1 MVTRRRT
8 SSANSE
14 PPHGDES
21 RDSRPSSLLS
31 TQDDDV
37 PAGLDRRDWIA
48 GLERGVGIIEAFDD
62 AHPRMTASEAGQ
74 RTGLTRTAARRYLLT
89 LQHMGYVASDG
100 KLFWLTP
107 RVLRLG
113 QSYLDSARLPRI
125 AQPFLQ
131 RVAVGT
137 HETAYL
143 SVLDGDDVVYIARN
157 GPQRQMSTGYVLG
170 ARVPAQTTAAGL
182 LMLALLP
189 EAASQAWWTGR
200 KLQVFTSFTL
210 ADPEALRR
218 EMARVRAQDWALSEQ
233 QLDLNSRGIAVPLR
247 DHHGEVH
254 GALNVTMPMGQEGSE
269 AAVARVLPVLREAA
283 QAMRNLI

>member
-1 MVTRRRT
+1 MVSRRLAST
-8 SSANSE
+8 PVSE
-14 PPHGDES
+14 PSHEDES
-21 RDSRPSSLLS
+21 PDSPSSPAGDA
-31 TQDDDV
+31 QDSQA

-170 ARVPAQTTAAGL
+170 ARVPAQVTAAGL

-189 EAASQAWWTGR
+189 EAASAAWWAAR

-210 ADPEALRR
+210 ADPADLRR
-218 EMARVRAQDWALSEQ
+218 EMARVKAQDWALSEQ

-247 DHHGEVH
+247 DRRGDVH
-254 GALNVTMPMGQEGSE
+254 GALNITMPMGQESTE
-269 AAVARVLPVLREAA
+269 TAVARVLPVLREAA